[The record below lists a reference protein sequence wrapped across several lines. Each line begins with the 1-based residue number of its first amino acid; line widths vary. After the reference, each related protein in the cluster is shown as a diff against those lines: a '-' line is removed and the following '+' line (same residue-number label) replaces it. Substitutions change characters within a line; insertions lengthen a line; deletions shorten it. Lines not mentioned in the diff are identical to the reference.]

1 MKGKHFWLLFF
12 LLIGQ
17 INFAQDNLYI
27 KNEKYLEDQIYIS
40 LTYNLLLN
48 KPPLINQNGF
58 SGGVSFGF
66 IKDLPVNKKKT
77 FGFGLG
83 IGYTYNALIQN
94 LKISQL
100 NGSTVFEE
108 AVDYSSNKLSL
119 KSIDIPV
126 EFRWRNSTPSK
137 FKFWRIYSGVKFSY
151 NTTAKS
157 KFRDSNNY
165 IVTKNLPEINRL
177 QYGIT
182 LAVGYGTWNIFM
194 YYALN
199 HLFNNAMLN
208 NESIEMKQLN
218 VGLKFYI
225 M

>member
-1 MKGKHFWLLFF
+1 MKRIYWIIFLLFF
-12 LLIGQ
+12 VE
-17 INFAQDNLYI
+17 INYAQNNLSS
-27 KNEKYLEDQIYIS
+27 KDDKYLEDQIYIS

-58 SGGVSFGF
+58 SGGISFGF
-66 IKDLPVNKKKT
+66 IKDLPINKKRT

-83 IGYTYNALIQN
+83 IGYSYNALIQN
-94 LKISQL
+94 LKISQV
-100 NGSTVFEE
+100 NGTTIFEE

-151 NTTAKS
+151 ITTVKS
-157 KFRDSNNY
+157 KYRDSNDY
-165 IVTKNLPEINRL
+165 IVTKNITEINRL

-182 LAVGYGTWNIFM
+182 LAAGYGTWNLFM

-199 HLFNNAMLN
+199 PIFNNANLN
-208 NESIEMKQLN
+208 NEKVNFKQLN

>member
-1 MKGKHFWLLFF
+1 MKRIYWIIFLLLFVE
-12 LLIGQ
+12 
-17 INFAQDNLYI
+17 INYAQTNLSSKDN
-27 KNEKYLEDQIYIS
+27 KYLEDQIYIS

-66 IKDLPVNKKKT
+66 IKDLPINKKRT

-83 IGYTYNALIQN
+83 VGYSYNALIQN

-100 NGSTVFEE
+100 NGTTVFEE

-126 EFRWRNSTPSK
+126 EIRWRNSTPSK

-151 NTTAKS
+151 ITTAKS
-157 KFRDSNNY
+157 KYRDSNDY
-165 IVTKNLPEINRL
+165 IVTKNISEINRL

-182 LAVGYGTWNIFM
+182 LAAGYGTWNLFM

-199 HLFNNAMLN
+199 PIFNNANLN
-208 NESIEMKQLN
+208 NEKVNFKQLN

>member
-1 MKGKHFWLLFF
+1 MKRIYWTIFLLFF
-12 LLIGQ
+12 VE
-17 INFAQDNLYI
+17 INYAQTNLSSKDN
-27 KNEKYLEDQIYIS
+27 KYLEDQIYIS

-48 KPPLINQNGF
+48 KPSLINQNGF
-58 SGGVSFGF
+58 SGGASFGF
-66 IKDLPVNKKKT
+66 IKDLPINKKRT

-83 IGYTYNALIQN
+83 VGYSYNALIQN
-94 LKISQL
+94 LKISQV
-100 NGSTVFEE
+100 NGTAVFEE

-151 NTTAKS
+151 ITAAKS
-157 KFRDSNNY
+157 KYRDSNDY
-165 IVTKNLPEINRL
+165 IVTKNVTEINRF

-182 LAVGYGTWNIFM
+182 LAAGYGTWNLFM

-199 HLFNNAMLN
+199 PIFNNANLN
-208 NESIEMKQLN
+208 NEKVDFKQLN